1 MVLETLL
8 SFSFTG
14 MIAQGAVTGSP
25 VTLITELIILVFLII
40 ASAFISGSEVAYF
53 SLSPNDMEELHHR
66 KGKSSSAAL
75 KLLSKPERLLSTIL
89 VANNVINI
97 AVIIL
102 AAFISSRLFDLG
114 NNPVLSFIIEVVV
127 ITFILLLFCEII
139 PKVLASRNQLKFAL
153 MMAPALTFTY
163 GLFRPVASL
172 LAYSSFFVKKRHKSR
187 DSGMNINDLSVALDL
202 TSAEIKDDKELLRG
216 VVRFGN
222 TSVSAIMCPRVDVT
236 ALDIERGFHSIMP
249 EVIESG
255 FSRIPVYSGTFDH
268 VRGILFVKD
277 LLPHLGKPDNFRWQT
292 LIRPAYVVPE
302 TKKISELLKEFQ
314 AKKIHIAI
322 VVDEYGGTSGLVT
335 LEDVL
340 EEIVGEI
347 TDETDEENPLY
358 RVTGEGKWIF
368 EGKILLND
376 FCRITGLEDD
386 PFEEVRGESE
396 TLAGLLLELLGEIPV
411 RGREISAGGFRFV
424 IESIENRRIRE
435 ISVEKKGEEI

>member
-1 MVLETLL
+1 METLF
-8 SFSFTG
+8 SGSFTG
-14 MIAQGAVTGSP
+14 MIAQTAVTGSP
-25 VTLITELIILVFLII
+25 LTLVTEIIILLFLII

-53 SLSPNDMEELHHR
+53 SLTPNDIEELEHR
-66 KGKSSSAAL
+66 RGRRQSAAM
-75 KLLSKPERLLSTIL
+75 KLLSKPDRLLSTIL

-97 AVIIL
+97 AIIIL

-139 PKVLASRNQLKFAL
+139 PKVLASRNELKFAL
-153 MMAPALTFTY
+153 MMAPALTFTTK
-163 GLFRPVASL
+163 LFKPLASL
-172 LAYSSFFVKKRHKSR
+172 LSYSSFFVRRRPKSR
-187 DSGMNINDLSVALDL
+187 DSGLSINDLSVALDL
-202 TSAEIKDDKELLRG
+202 TSSEIKDDKDLLKG

-222 TSVSAIMCPRVDVT
+222 TNVSAIMCPRIDVT
-236 ALDIERGFHSIMP
+236 ALNISRGFRSIMP

-255 FSRIPVYSGTFDH
+255 FSRIPVYSGTFDN

-277 LLPHLGKPDNFRWQT
+277 LLPHLEKPDTFRWQS

-314 AKKIHIAI
+314 AKKIHMAI

-340 EEIVGEI
+340 EEIVGDI
-347 TDETDEENPLY
+347 TDETDEDAPLH
-358 RVTGEGKWIF
+358 RKTGEGKWVF
-368 EGKILLND
+368 DGKILLND
-376 FCRITGLEDD
+376 FYRITGLEDD

-396 TLAGLLLELLGEIPV
+396 TLAGLLLELLGEIPTK
-411 RGREISAGGFRFV
+411 GRVISAAGFRFT

-435 ISVEKKGEEI
+435 ISAERKVEGI